1 MKFQL
6 NLFIVHTFGH
16 AIMQGIY
23 LILQTQPITIISV
36 VCAVQVLS
44 ISKNHTRKRLD
55 TLYRLLANSNE
66 SVEIANRGTNIVL
79 SIACALSCK
88 QLCRSSS
95 RNICISFITWK
106 RTHLGS
112 RVRKLSVYQSQ
123 IESTGS
129 FKSNWEAFLTCST
142 M

>member
-16 AIMQGIY
+16 AIMRGIY
-23 LILQTQPITIISV
+23 LILQTQIISV

-55 TLYRLLANSNE
+55 TLYRLLANSSE
-66 SVEIANRGTNIVL
+66 SVGIANRGTNIVL

-95 RNICISFITWK
+95 RTICISFITWK

-142 M
+142 I